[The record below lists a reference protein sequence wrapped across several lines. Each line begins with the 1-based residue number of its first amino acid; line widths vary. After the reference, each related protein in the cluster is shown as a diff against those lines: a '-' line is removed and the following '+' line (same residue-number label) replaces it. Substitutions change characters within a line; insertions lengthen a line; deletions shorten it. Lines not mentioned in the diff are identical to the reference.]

1 MEPTWQEM
9 LSALMDDELSEEE
22 MEQAFALICKNEEA
36 MATWK
41 RWHMAKA
48 LLSDMPQHPGSTLQV
63 QQQLL
68 QKLSQRRV
76 VVDADVQSSEIPQTN
91 TDKVE

>member
-1 MEPTWQEM
+1 MEPTWQEL

-22 MEQAFALICKNEEA
+22 MEQAFTLICNNEEA

-48 LLSDMPQHPGSTLQV
+48 LLSDMPQSAGSTQQV
-63 QQQLL
+63 QKQLL

-76 VVDADVQSSEIPQTN
+76 VSEADVQSADTAQTN
-91 TDKVE
+91 VDKVE